1 MVANYL
7 KISTL
12 LDALFI
18 LFCLRALNLV
28 CQRKISLSYSNESHL
43 IPRPC
48 YRPGPNSTP
57 FISSHFPRT
66 PGMHLFRIFFLF
78 IFYNLTVEA
87 DGFFENLFPP
97 KASRQVP
104 FDVLFFGSPK
114 FEQEVF
120 IETARSFQPSRKINN
135 FEDARKLLQ
144 YTLQEITN
152 KSREFVQEMAD
163 RRIECKIIDLNAD
176 VSIFGLISTNPSDF
190 REIVYEVATCQKDF
204 VGKLKEIDRAAKQSF
219 NQKMDEFLAKNNLKP
234 NEIDHHSLTNHINY
248 IFYESFESSK
258 APVKAQIIEELKQNL
273 KSESTNLPPDINPE
287 NWKNLQFQKAFQHV
301 YCSSAEHTELMKKF
315 QEYAKSSI
323 YIFDDQDLAF
333 GKSSEGFNLA
343 PSDSIYT
350 EYKKRLLKILQ
361 YYRRNKRQSTLS
373 FYRKWIKYFPGLLE
387 EPAGYQAP
395 EPHNTV
401 PQPGPQ
407 PGPQPTKSTK
417 GKTINPLTKYLLPI
431 VILVVATFALTAT
444 LFFLLRRRKQQLNDP

>member
-1 MVANYL
+1 MSPSPCYSP
-7 KISTL
+7 I
-12 LDALFI
+12 I
-18 LFCLRALNLV
+18 LFTP
-28 CQRKISLSYSNESHL
+28 L
-43 IPRPC
+43 IL
-48 YRPGPNSTP
+48 
-57 FISSHFPRT
+57 SHFSRT
-66 PGMHLFRIFFLF
+66 PGMHLFKIFCLF
-78 IFYNLTVEA
+78 VFYNLTAEA
-87 DGFFENLFPP
+87 DGFFENLFPQ
-97 KASRQVP
+97 KAPRQVS
-104 FDVLFFGSPK
+104 FDDLFFGSPK
-114 FEQEVF
+114 FEQELFV
-120 IETARSFQPSRKINN
+120 ETARLFQPSESINN
-135 FEDARKLLQ
+135 FEDAKHLLKDVLEEM
-144 YTLQEITN
+144 TDKSKEFTQELAA
-152 KSREFVQEMAD
+152 RG
-163 RRIECKIIDLNAD
+163 IECKVFDPISDI
-176 VSIFGLISTNPSDF
+176 SIFGLISTYPSDF
-190 REIVYEVATCQKDF
+190 REIVYETVSCQKKG

-248 IFYESFESSK
+248 IFYESFEPST

-287 NWKNLQFQKAFQHV
+287 NWKNLQFQEAFQHV

-323 YIFDDQDLAF
+323 FIFDDLDLAF

-373 FYRKWIKYFPGLLE
+373 FYQKWIKYFPGLLE

-407 PGPQPTKSTK
+407 PGPQATKSTK

-444 LFFLLRRRKQQLNDP
+444 LFFILRRRKQQFNDP